1 VELKIRFE
9 NLDPPAGSIVPAR
22 EARIAVSVS
31 SPIRFAG
38 WLGLL
43 QALEGLLDGAR
54 SSFDRHNAPD
64 LPD

>member
-9 NLDPPAGSIVPAR
+9 NVDPPAGSIVPDP
-22 EARIAVSVS
+22 EARIAVGVS

-43 QALEGLLDGAR
+43 QALERLLDGACPGLNR
-54 SSFDRHNAPD
+54 RNAR
-64 LPD
+64 